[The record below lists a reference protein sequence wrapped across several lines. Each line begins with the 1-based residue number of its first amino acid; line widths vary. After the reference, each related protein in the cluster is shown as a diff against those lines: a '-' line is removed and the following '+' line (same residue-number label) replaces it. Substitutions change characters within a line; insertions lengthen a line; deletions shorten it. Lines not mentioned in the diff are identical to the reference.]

1 MLSNKKTLFL
11 ALMAGGLVFSSAQA
25 QLQIKP
31 LAQPI
36 TLVEQG
42 SFAAGGTVVQNK
54 GQFDP
59 YTLGPEGQT
68 LHGDHAYVF
77 YQVPQNATGLP
88 LVFLH
93 GAGQS
98 GKTWET
104 TPDGREGFQTI
115 FLRKGYP
122 VYLVDQPRRG
132 RAGNATVASEIAAT
146 PMDQTWFDTFRVGLY
161 PKYFDNVA
169 FPKDPESL
177 NQYFRQIT
185 PNTGAYDPEVISTAM
200 AAVFEQ
206 SGDGVLVTHSQ
217 GGGIGWLTAMKSD
230 HVKAV
235 ISYEPGSGF
244 VFPEGEVPEDMPAL
258 TGTLKAEAVSR
269 ADFLKLTRM
278 PIVIYYGD
286 NIPNDGDAAA
296 KNPGQDN
303 WRVRVK
309 MARLFVDK
317 INALGGQ
324 AELVMLPEQGLA
336 GNTHFPFSDLNNEKV
351 ADLMQAFL
359 VKHHLG
365 H

>member
-1 MLSNKKTLFL
+1 MSTKKNVLFF
-11 ALMAGGLVFSSAQA
+11 ALMTACFALTTAQA
-25 QLQIKP
+25 KMDIQPLSKP
-31 LAQPI
+31 LTI
-36 TLVEQG
+36 VEQG

-54 GQFDP
+54 GKFDP
-59 YTLGPEGQT
+59 YKMGPQGQT

-77 YQVPQNATGLP
+77 YQVPQNASGLP

-132 RAGNATVASEIAAT
+132 RAGNSTVDSQLVAT
-146 PMDQTWFDTFRVGLY
+146 PMDQTWFDTFRVGMY
-161 PKYFDNVA
+161 PNYFDNVA
-169 FPKDPESL
+169 FPKDKESL

-185 PNTGAYDPEVISTAM
+185 PNTGTYDPEVISDAM

-206 SGDGVLVTHSQ
+206 SGDGVLITHSQ
-217 GGGIGWLTAMKSD
+217 GGGIGWLTAIKSA
-230 HVKAV
+230 HVKAI

-244 VFPEGEVPEDMPAL
+244 VFPKGEVPEDMPAL
-258 TGTLKAEAVSR
+258 TGTLKGEPISAE
-269 ADFLKLTRM
+269 DFKKLTRI

-286 NIPNDGDAAA
+286 NIPKDGDEAA

-309 MARLFVDK
+309 MAKLFVEK
-317 INALGGQ
+317 INSMGGH
-324 AELVMLPEQGLA
+324 AELVMLTEHGLK

-351 ADLMQAFL
+351 ADLMQQFL
-359 VKHHLG
+359 INNKLG

>member
-1 MLSNKKTLFL
+1 MSIKKTV
-11 ALMAGGLVFSSAQA
+11 LVFALTSACLAFTTAQA
-25 QLQIKP
+25 KMSIHP
-31 LAQPI
+31 LSTPI
-36 TLVEQG
+36 TIVEQG
-42 SFAAGGTVVQNK
+42 SFAAGGTVLQNK
-54 GQFDP
+54 GSFDP
-59 YTLGPEGQT
+59 YKMGPEGQT

-132 RAGNATVASEIAAT
+132 RAGNSTLSSQLVAT
-146 PMDQTWFDTFRVGLY
+146 PMDQSWFDAFRVGIY
-161 PKYFDNVA
+161 PHYFDGVS
-169 FPKDPESL
+169 FPQDKESL

-185 PNTGAYDPEVISTAM
+185 PNTGAYDPTVISDAM

-206 SGDGVLVTHSQ
+206 SGDGVLITHSQ
-217 GGGIGWLTAMKSD
+217 GGGIGWLTAIKSN

-244 VFPEGEVPEDMPAL
+244 VFPKGEVPEDMPSL
-258 TGTLKAEAVSR
+258 TGTLKGEAINLE
-269 ADFLKLTRM
+269 DFKKLTRI

-286 NIPNDGDAAA
+286 NIPKDGDEAS

-309 MARLFVDK
+309 MAKLFVEK
-317 INALGGQ
+317 VNSMGGHAQ
-324 AELVMLPEQGLA
+324 LIMLTEHGLK

-351 ADLMQAFL
+351 ADLMHQFL
-359 VKHHLG
+359 IDNKLG
-365 H
+365 R

>member
-1 MLSNKKTLFL
+1 MSIKKTV
-11 ALMAGGLVFSSAQA
+11 LVFALTSACLAFTTAQA
-25 QLQIKP
+25 KMNILP
-31 LAQPI
+31 LSTPI
-36 TLVEQG
+36 TIVEQG
-42 SFAAGGTVVQNK
+42 SFAAGGTVLQNK
-54 GQFDP
+54 GTFDP
-59 YTLGPEGQT
+59 YKMGPEGQT

-132 RAGNATVASEIAAT
+132 RAGNSTQSSQLVAT
-146 PMDQTWFDTFRVGLY
+146 PMDQTWFDTFRVGIY
-161 PKYFDNVA
+161 PNYFDGVS
-169 FPKDPESL
+169 FPQDKESL

-185 PNTGAYDPEVISTAM
+185 PNTGAYDPTVISDAM

-206 SGDGVLVTHSQ
+206 SGDGVLITHSQ
-217 GGGIGWLTAMKSD
+217 GGGIGWLTAIKSN

-244 VFPEGEVPEDMPAL
+244 VFPKGEVPEDMPSL
-258 TGTLKAEAVSR
+258 TGTLKGEPVNLE
-269 ADFLKLTRM
+269 DFKKLTRI

-286 NIPNDGDAAA
+286 NIPKDGDAAT

-309 MARLFVDK
+309 MAKLFVEK
-317 INALGGQ
+317 INSMGGHAQ
-324 AELVMLPEQGLA
+324 LIMLTEHGLK

-351 ADLMQAFL
+351 ADLMHQFL
-359 VKHHLG
+359 IDNKLG
-365 H
+365 R

>member
-1 MLSNKKTLFL
+1 MSTKKNVFVF
-11 ALMAGGLVFSSAQA
+11 ALMTACLAFTTVQA
-25 QLQIKP
+25 KVNIQP
-31 LAQPI
+31 LSKPI
-36 TLVEQG
+36 TIVEQG
-42 SFAAGGTVVQNK
+42 SFAAGGTVLKNK
-54 GQFDP
+54 GKFDP
-59 YTLGPEGQT
+59 YKMGPEGQT

-77 YQVPQNATGLP
+77 YQVPQNASGLP

-132 RAGNATVASEIAAT
+132 RAGNSTVDSQLVAT
-146 PMDQTWFDTFRVGLY
+146 PMDQTWFDTFRVGMY
-161 PKYFDNVA
+161 PDYFDNAA
-169 FPKDPESL
+169 FPQDKESL

-185 PNTGAYDPEVISTAM
+185 PNTGAYDPAVISDAM
-200 AAVFEQ
+200 ATVFEQ
-206 SGDGVLVTHSQ
+206 SGDGVLITHSQ
-217 GGGIGWLTAMKSD
+217 GGGIGWLTAIKSS
-230 HVKAV
+230 HVKAI

-244 VFPEGEVPEDMPAL
+244 VFPKGEVPADMPAL
-258 TGTLKAEAVSR
+258 TGALKGEPISSE
-269 ADFLKLTRM
+269 DFKKLTRI

-286 NIPNDGDAAA
+286 NIPKDGDEAA

-309 MARLFVDK
+309 MAKLFVEK
-317 INALGGQ
+317 INSMGGH
-324 AELVMLPEQGLA
+324 AELVMLPEHGLK

-351 ADLMQAFL
+351 ADLMQQFL
-359 VKHHLG
+359 VNNKLG